1 MQEQPFDTFGTNS
14 CVKISDH
21 TYFSPDHLGGTAMTL
36 RHMKI
41 FVAVYQHASGSAVR
55 QPGDQGAGG
64 ILSYPPVRPPLPTD
78 LPDGERASLL

>member
-1 MQEQPFDTFGTNS
+1 
-14 CVKISDH
+14 
-21 TYFSPDHLGGTAMTL
+21 MTL

-41 FVAVYQHASGSAVR
+41 FVAVYQQKKHHSRIEQPASGSAVR
-55 QPGDQGAGG
+55 QSGDQGAGG